1 MRGARPL
8 RVLLIALGL
17 LIAQVPMLL
26 HLLLVAHTTCEH
38 GEMVELVG
46 PIGAGHAHPLGSHT
60 PGPVAKS
67 AGQNDPPAFVADHA
81 DGRGHDH
88 CNALAVR
95 HRVPELPACV
105 AAASLLWIEPLVLHG
120 ERGET
125 RSVPLLS
132 LAPKSSPPV

>member
-1 MRGARPL
+1 MASMALRRTRPL

-17 LIAQVPMLL
+17 LMAQVPMLL

-38 GEMVELVG
+38 GELVELIA
-46 PIGAGHAHPLGSHT
+46 PIGASR
-60 PGPVAKS
+60 PGPAAKS
-67 AGQNDPPAFVADHA
+67 AGQTDPPAFVADHA

-88 CNALAVR
+88 CDALAVR
-95 HRVPELPACV
+95 HRVPDLPPCV
-105 AAASLLWIEPLVLHG
+105 AAASLLWIEPLALHG
-120 ERGET
+120 ERAET